1 MHRSAAN
8 SILLAKYVSRKCAK
22 LSSYLCTDKQI
33 NIRYITNGLEHNC
46 VQNSNHIFAVHF
58 RCIHYDNIEDF
69 FSQQRK
75 GSPFRQNPIVVKWST
90 ISFISFLSFPLIFD
104 PAYECKCMSSSTLLN
119 ILYYKVTLLEKH
131 NLTFPIGNSRVPY
144 ILESHDEKLEVLY
157 EKDDFDRISI
167 HTT

>member
-1 MHRSAAN
+1 MI
-8 SILLAKYVSRKCAK
+8 ILRIL
-22 LSSYLCTDKQI
+22 
-33 NIRYITNGLEHNC
+33 
-46 VQNSNHIFAVHF
+46 FP
-58 RCIHYDNIEDF
+58 F

-75 GSPFRQNPIVVKWST
+75 ESPFRQNPIVVKWST

-119 ILYYKVTLLEKH
+119 ILNYKVTLLEKY
-131 NLTFPIGNSRVPY
+131 NLTFSKGIPKSY